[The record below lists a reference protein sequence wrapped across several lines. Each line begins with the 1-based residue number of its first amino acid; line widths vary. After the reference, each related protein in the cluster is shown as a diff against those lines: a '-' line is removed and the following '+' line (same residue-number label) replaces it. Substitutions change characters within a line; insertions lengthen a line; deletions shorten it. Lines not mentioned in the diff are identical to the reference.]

1 MLTRVAQIVATAHR
15 DLKSCMY
22 RSRHT
27 NNYVSL
33 TYFTGE
39 NRPPEKVDVNSHL
52 QVSCAHGM
60 LVTDI
65 LRISFRQKYMGIIVV
80 PNYIFTPCFNF
91 RYCVVTEQSYREK
104 A

>member
-1 MLTRVAQIVATAHR
+1 MLTRVAQIVTTAHR
-15 DLKSCMY
+15 HLKSCMY

-39 NRPPEKVDVNSHL
+39 NSHL